1 MKQTLLALSILC
13 SCLFG
18 NAQVLNGGFE
28 NWNITTGLPDN
39 WWGIVMQP
47 YDLLSQTTS
56 AHSGNYAV
64 KLKVDD
70 LSGQAFASPLASGD
84 GATTTHPLTFV
95 PGSVSFWYELDAV
108 SGDDLTIVG
117 LVYQGG
123 VGVGVAI
130 LAVPASQNY
139 SYVNVPVTYGS
150 LPSTADSIAI
160 IFTLTNVSGTASI
173 GTEAKI
179 DDVSA
184 NVGSGIISQHGLQTN
199 FSVNPNPANEKT
211 TISFESNYSGVA
223 LIKII
228 DNNGKQV
235 SVLNNQFYK
244 AGKNNFEINTSTL
257 KNGMYHCILVS
268 NNQQAMQSFLVKH

>member
-13 SCLFG
+13 SCLFS

-39 WWGIVMQP
+39 WWGIVMPP

-56 AHSGNYAV
+56 AHSGSYAV

-70 LSGQAFASPLASGD
+70 LGGQPFASPLASGD

-108 SGDDLTIVG
+108 SGDELTLVA
-117 LVYQGG
+117 LVYEGGTG
-123 VGVGVAI
+123 VGVGI

-139 SYVNVPVTYGS
+139 TYVNVPVTYGV
-150 LPSTADSIAI
+150 LPSGADSIAI
-160 IFTLTNVSGTASI
+160 IFTLTNTSGSASI

-184 NVGSGIISQHGLQTN
+184 NVGSGINNQ
-199 FSVNPNPANEKT
+199 SVLHYNWFINPNPANEKAS
-211 TISFESNYSGVA
+211 INFESDKAGLAS
-223 LIKII
+223 IKII

-235 SVLNNQFYK
+235 SVINVQKY
-244 AGKNNFEINTSTL
+244 ASGKNAFEINTAGF
-257 KNGMYHCILVS
+257 KNGMYYCIFIS
-268 NNQQAMQSFLVKH
+268 DGKQAMKSFMVNH